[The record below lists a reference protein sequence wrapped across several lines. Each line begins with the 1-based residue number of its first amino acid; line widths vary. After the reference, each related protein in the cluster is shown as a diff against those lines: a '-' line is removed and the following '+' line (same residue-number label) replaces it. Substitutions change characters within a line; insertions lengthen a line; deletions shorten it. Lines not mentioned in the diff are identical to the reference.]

1 MKLSL
6 NVNTTVKYIC
16 LATLAL
22 SLYACKGKDAETT
35 GAEATTENRE
45 PVVISQTN
53 EKEITVVKQTDS
65 AGKVTATITT
75 STKDGNEVRT
85 EDRIIRGT
93 PEEVDAKIKELTAK
107 K

>member
-6 NVNTTVKYIC
+6 NLNTAACYIC

-22 SLYACKGKDAETT
+22 SLYACKGKDTET
-35 GAEATTENRE
+35 GIPETTENRE
-45 PVVISQTN
+45 PVVISQTE
-53 EKEITVVKQTDS
+53 EKEVTVVKQTDS